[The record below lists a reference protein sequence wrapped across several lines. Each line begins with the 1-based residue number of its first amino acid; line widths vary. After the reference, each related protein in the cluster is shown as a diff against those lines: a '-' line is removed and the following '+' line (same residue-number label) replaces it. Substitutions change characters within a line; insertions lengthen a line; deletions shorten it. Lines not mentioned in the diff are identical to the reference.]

1 MKNKEKE
8 LIKNTTIVSVGRLCT
23 QLITFFLLPLYT
35 SILSTEEYGIVDLL
49 NTLVGLFLPIITFQ
63 IEQGIFR
70 FLIERREER
79 DKQETLIST
88 SLIIVLCQVLA
99 FGAIFV
105 GFSFFI
111 ANEYKYFLALNLLAH
126 VCSSIL
132 LQITRGMGDNLKY
145 AKGSFISAVTTV
157 VLNVLFVAGFR
168 WAAYGMLIATF
179 LGHMTC
185 AAYIL
190 LSKKI
195 LSYFHWKLF
204 DKKLAAE
211 VLKYSF
217 PLIPN
222 MISWWVI
229 NASNRTVITSYL
241 GLAFNGIFSAAAKFS
256 SLISTLY
263 SVFNLAWTESAA
275 LYIDSDDADSFFSNI
290 FDIIIRLFGCVCM
303 CVIVFMPFVFDIM
316 IDEKF
321 ADAYY
326 QIPILMVGAL
336 FNIFVSF
343 LGSIYVAKKITG
355 EIAKTSI
362 LAALINISLNVILI
376 RFIGLYAASIAT
388 AVSYMAMFIYRLVDS
403 KKYIRLTVNKKLF
416 ITVGILYILSI
427 AVYYLDIFAVS
438 IAWAVIAA
446 AAVLLINKKTI
457 MFLLDFVKSKK
468 HPHANK

>member
-63 IEQGIFR
+63 LEQGIFR
-70 FLIERREER
+70 FLIERRGER
-79 DKQETLIST
+79 EKQEELIST
-88 SLIIVLCQVLA
+88 ALIIVISQMLI
-99 FGAIFV
+99 FGSIFLIS
-105 GFSFFI
+105 SFFI
-111 ANEYKYFLALNLLAH
+111 DNEYKYFLALNLFAN
-126 VCSSIL
+126 VCSIIF
-132 LQITRGMGDNLKY
+132 LQISRGMGDNLKY

-157 VLNVLFVAGFR
+157 GLNVLFVAGFR

-179 LGHMTC
+179 LGHMACTV
-185 AAYIL
+185 YVI

-195 LSYFHWKLF
+195 YSYFNFKLF
-204 DKKLAAE
+204 DKELAVE
-211 VLKYSF
+211 MLKYSV

-229 NASNRTVITSYL
+229 NASNRTIITSYL
-241 GLAFNGIFSAAAKFS
+241 GLGLNGIFSAATKFS

-263 SVFNLAWTESAA
+263 AVFNLAWTESAA

-290 FDIIIRLFGCVCM
+290 LDIITRMFGCVCL

-316 IDEKF
+316 IDQKF
-321 ADAYY
+321 ADAYN
-326 QIPILMVGAL
+326 QIPLLMIGAL
-336 FNIFVSF
+336 FNIFVTF
-343 LGSIYVAKKITG
+343 LGSIYVAKKITA

-362 LAALINISLNVILI
+362 LAAVINITINIVLI

-388 AVSYMAMFIYRLVDS
+388 AVSYIAMFIYRFVDS
-403 KKYIRLTVNKKLF
+403 RKYIKLTVNKALF
-416 ITVGILYILSI
+416 ISIFALYIISI
-427 AVYYLDIFAVS
+427 AVYYFKNLTVS
-438 IAWAVIAA
+438 IVWAIIATIA
-446 AAVLLINKKTI
+446 IVLINKKTI
-457 MFLLDFVKSKK
+457 MFLLDFLKSTKK
-468 HPHANK
+468 RT